1 MTLNICSS
9 YFYVPSAAIMGLGH
23 HCHLKNILNI
33 TSTGSTSGKINRF
46 TNSTS
51 TVLFCT
57 RFIWQRNAE
66 PGMDNMGQF
75 LSTPSNRE
83 PFFSRWIIWSPKKCI
98 CSLSS
103 KIQIPI
109 CTSTTVW
116 FWKRCLRTLSFSF
129 LLHIM
134 GQYHYIFLFLL
145 LLADATFLHSNTTFF
160 FPDSLW

>member
-98 CSLSS
+98 CSFKLKDPNSYLYINNCVILEKVS
-103 KIQIPI
+103 KNSKFQFPSPYNGSI
-109 CTSTTVW
+109 S
-116 FWKRCLRTLSFSF
+116 L
-129 LLHIM
+129 
-134 GQYHYIFLFLL
+134 YIFILIALSRCNL
-145 LLADATFLHSNTTFF
+145 SAQ
-160 FPDSLW
+160 